1 MNQLWPLELF
11 TYLGS
16 SFGNPFRRSMVFSYL
31 PQCHPSLD
39 LCIVQKPPE
48 DIAARVLCFQSV
60 QWLPGKC
67 PRVIHKIM
75 CFSSLAAMVNGWAQV
90 AFPEACPLTHR
101 KRNCGIGK
109 AGACAA
115 LSAILTGGSSLGM
128 PSDFLSLLPGRVGK
142 FVT

>member
-1 MNQLWPLELF
+1 
-11 TYLGS
+11 
-16 SFGNPFRRSMVFSYL
+16 MVFSYM
-31 PQCHPSLD
+31 PQCHSSLD
-39 LCIVQKPPE
+39 LCIAQKPSE
-48 DIAARVLCFQSV
+48 DIPARALCFQSV
-60 QWLPGKC
+60 QWLPGEC
-67 PRVIHKIM
+67 PRVIHKIT

-109 AGACAA
+109 AGARAD
-115 LSAILTGGSSLGM
+115 LSAVLAGGSNLGT